1 MNNKWVKFPKE
12 IDEPDVDVTESDAY
26 KEMLNEYSHLSDDK
40 CEAFINKLYMLRKES
55 LVNDGEYG
63 EGNLIFKKFRD
74 DGLLDILKERRDAY
88 TSDDLTVESLREA
101 INKFC

>member
-1 MNNKWVKFPKE
+1 MRVIISNSYTF
-12 IDEPDVDVTESDAY
+12 DVRDLL
-26 KEMLNEYSHLSDDK
+26 KEYSHLSDDR
-40 CEAFINKLYMLRKES
+40 CEEFINKLYMLRKES
-55 LVNDGEYG
+55 LINDGEYG
-63 EGNLIFKKFRD
+63 KGNLIFKKFRD